1 MLIKVYEGERIRTID
16 NHLIGIFEFTGILPE
31 PRGVPQ
37 IEVTFDI
44 DVNGNLNVSAVDKAT
59 GKSNKIT
66 INNKLRLSKE
76 ESERKQMTTIL
87 SARDKLISQLASSS
101 IGSIILFP
109 VFSKK
114 WINDYQSDNDDTIGA
129 LESIKSRVGIKIL

>member
-1 MLIKVYEGERIRTID
+1 MLIKVYE
-16 NHLIGIFEFTGILPE
+16 E

-66 INNKLRLSKE
+66 INNKRRLSKE

-114 WINDYQSDNDDTIGA
+114 WINDYQSENDDDTIGA
-129 LESIKSRVGIKIL
+129 LESIKRVGIKIL